1 MIRII
6 HISDIHFDK
15 TENQIEMIDRYIE
28 DLNKLED
35 KKIDL
40 IFITG
45 DLVNK
50 GGKNF
55 ESIDNAFKSFET
67 LFLDRIT
74 DSLNIHKNQIIICP
88 GNHDINRDEVL
99 DFEENGIQSVMNKGS
114 ESIIQFME
122 RGYSD
127 ISYGL
132 KRIKAYKTFEKE
144 YYNGY
149 ENSTITN
156 FESNHILN
164 IDGVNI
170 GISSFNTSWRCYD
183 GKEKIV
189 IGQSQ
194 LDNSRHAIKNC
205 DIKIAIMH
213 HAVDFL
219 IESEKR
225 TVKEYIEGNYDYLF
239 LGHVHSGDSHLNIG
253 LRGSIFTSIVQS
265 HDESNKNISNI
276 DYAIG
281 YSIID
286 IDNEERKIIYRNR
299 RYVPSHKIYVDNVD
313 LLGALGYKEY
323 PMIDDEEKK
332 EQTYIK
338 GLIKRIQDVHVEE
351 FNSHLLSF
359 KTDSI
364 APKNINDIFV
374 LPKIVESINN
384 DGKKEDIIY
393 NIEDIINSE
402 NNLIIFGEKES
413 GKTILLDKIAIDLL
427 DKFNIY
433 NKIPVR
439 IDLKNIQTIE
449 KCIRHFL
456 SESISKVKKLIEDNK
471 IVLIIDNLD
480 CSIEGKRSI
489 EELKLFMTKN
499 KNIKVICSCESNMS
513 NGIPREIMGEEFFYG
528 FTRLYIENWK
538 SNEIE
543 ELIVSWFDNTEIEV
557 HDVVEIFQNIKISV
571 TPLNISMFLWVME
584 HQKNYK
590 MINDAKL
597 IECFFEHLLE
607 KIKVDDIYY
616 DTFDY
621 TNKITFLSNLAYKML
636 SNTYKYKILY
646 EDLIAYVYEYIHNR
660 KFIMNGEEFIN
671 YLIGKGILISQRIDN
686 KRFIA
691 FRFECFYRYFL
702 MQYMLISD
710 DFRSYVIS
718 KENYL
723 MFSDEIVYYTGI
735 KRNQEGLLK
744 ELTNRMKVEFKDQKI
759 LLDKGHKKSYDE
771 YFEVRNCLADKVGTV
786 DIDRMKEEKK
796 YRKRNEK
803 TKYVDNQLSSIN
815 KNVVVG
821 EVSEKDI
828 HESNIDH
835 LFENLVLVA
844 KVLRN
849 TEETEN
855 GNLKN
860 EVYRDVMSSSIIY
873 SIMSKLIMDEYI
885 QELLESEHDEQ
896 FKSFLNEL
904 ELTSKL
910 VPMMNQQLLVKLLS
924 TAKLEMVLQE
934 EMDNIIDNDDVSELE
949 KYIGTFLL
957 FNINKNKGLIYLN
970 KLIKTFKKSYIKD
983 LLLMKVMW
991 LHKQSESEHWDKI
1004 YEGMVAEIRGRGK
1017 NPIIKSMIKNNSINN
1032 MKNQKLLGSAIK

>member
-6 HISDIHFDK
+6 HISDIHFNK
-15 TENQIEMIDRYIE
+15 TENQIEMIDKYIE
-28 DLNKLED
+28 DLKKLED

-45 DLVNK
+45 DLINK
-50 GGKNF
+50 GGKDF
-55 ESIDNAFKSFET
+55 QSIDNAFKSFET
-67 LFLDRIT
+67 LFIDKILN
-74 DSLNIHKNQIIICP
+74 SLNIHKNQIIICP
-88 GNHDINRDEVL
+88 GNHDINRDEIL
-99 DFEENGIQSVMNKGS
+99 DFEENGIKAVMNKGAD
-114 ESIIQFME
+114 SISQFMK

-127 ISYGL
+127 ISYGI
-132 KRIKAYKTFEKE
+132 KRIKAYKEFEKE

-149 ENSTITN
+149 ANSIITN

-164 IDGVNI
+164 IDGLNI
-170 GISSFNTSWRCYD
+170 GISSFNTAWRCYD
-183 GKEKIV
+183 GKEEIV
-189 IGQSQ
+189 VGQSQ
-194 LDNSRHAIKNC
+194 LDNSRHIIKNC

-265 HDESNKNISNI
+265 HDECNKNIRNI

-299 RYVPSHKIYVDNVD
+299 RYIPSHKTYADNVD
-313 LLGALGYKEY
+313 LLGELGYKEY
-323 PMIDDEEKK
+323 PMIEGEEKK

-338 GLIKRIQDVHVEE
+338 SLIKRIEDVHVEE

-374 LPKIVESINN
+374 LPKIIESINN
-384 DGKKEDIIY
+384 EGKKEETIYDIE
-393 NIEDIINSE
+393 NIINSE

-413 GKTILLDKIAIDLL
+413 GKTVLLDKITIDLL
-427 DKFNIY
+427 EKFNIY

-449 KCIRHFL
+449 KSIRSFL
-456 SESISKVKKLIEDNK
+456 SESISKVKKLIDDNK
-471 IVLIIDNLD
+471 ILLIIDNLD
-480 CSIEGKRSI
+480 YSMEGKRSL
-489 EELKLFMTKN
+489 EELKLFMVKN
-499 KNIKVICSCESNMS
+499 KKIKVICSCESNMS
-513 NGIPREIMGEEFFYG
+513 NEIPREIMGDEFFYG

-557 HDVVEIFQNIKISV
+557 NDIVEIFQNIRISV

-590 MINDAKL
+590 IINDAKL

-607 KIKVDDIYY
+607 KLKVDDVYY

-621 TNKITFLSNLAYKML
+621 TNKITFLGNLAYKML

-646 EDLIAYVYEYIHNR
+646 EDLITYVYEYMHNR

-671 YLIGKGILISQRIDN
+671 YLIDKGILISQRIDN

-710 DFRSYVIS
+710 DFRDYVIS

-744 ELTNRMKVEFKDQKI
+744 ELANRMKSEFKDHKI
-759 LLDKGHKKSYDE
+759 LLDKRHKKSYDE
-771 YFEVRNCLADKVGTV
+771 YFEVRNCLADKVDTV
-786 DIDRMKEEKK
+786 DIERMKEKKK
-796 YRKRNEK
+796 YSIRHEK

-828 HESNIDH
+828 HESNIDR

-860 EVYRDVMSSSIIY
+860 EVYRAVLSSSIIY

-896 FKSFLNEL
+896 FKSFLKEL

-910 VPMMNQQLLVKLLS
+910 VPMMNQELLNKLLS
-924 TAKLEMVLQE
+924 TAKLEMVIQE
-934 EMDNIIDNDDVSELE
+934 EMDNIIDNTDVSELE

-970 KLIKTFKKSYIKD
+970 KLIKRFKKSYIKD
-983 LLLMKVMW
+983 LLLMNAMW

-1004 YEGMVAEIRGRGK
+1004 YERMVAEIKGRGK
-1017 NPIIKSMIKNNSINN
+1017 SPRIKSMIKNSSINN
-1032 MKNQKLLGSAIK
+1032 MKNQKLISSATK